1 MIEDG
6 IKFYYCAA
14 KLKDMLRQGAV
25 QWKVDKPRLE
35 SIAEHI
41 YGAIILA
48 ISLKDELN
56 VEVNLDRVVKM
67 LAVHEL
73 EELFIGDLTP
83 LDNVDKNSLKAD
95 VRKKIAGILH
105 KIVAKDEILSLVDE
119 FNLVAT
125 LEAKFAKAM
134 DKLECVLEFKKYVD
148 LGQVDLTHLTQDMLK
163 NKTLKWFV
171 DQGKYDLADIFFIY
185 HMPAYEYLGI
195 DENFWFSTLK
205 NLKID

>member
-56 VEVNLDRVVKM
+56 VEVNLDRVV
-67 LAVHEL
+67 
-73 EELFIGDLTP
+73 
-83 LDNVDKNSLKAD
+83 
-95 VRKKIAGILH
+95 
-105 KIVAKDEILSLVDE
+105 
-119 FNLVAT
+119 
-125 LEAKFAKAM
+125 
-134 DKLECVLEFKKYVD
+134 
-148 LGQVDLTHLTQDMLK
+148 
-163 NKTLKWFV
+163 
-171 DQGKYDLADIFFIY
+171 
-185 HMPAYEYLGI
+185 
-195 DENFWFSTLK
+195 
-205 NLKID
+205 